1 MVLLNCEATIQNIGE
16 ACKNH
21 FQLIDMECELLAFI
35 ETSQIKNWKVLHIRF
50 IEPGTTRPDA
60 SNRQRDRL
68 DKYPPQ
74 SAPASLSK
82 SVGIEGKNSPQ
93 PSMIPASMPLSVM
106 LKLGKLITPKT
117 DVVTLIL

>member
-1 MVLLNCEATIQNIGE
+1 M
-16 ACKNH
+16 
-21 FQLIDMECELLAFI
+21 LAFI
-35 ETSQIKNWKVLHIRF
+35 EASQIKNWKVLDIRF
-50 IEPGTTRPDA
+50 IGTTRPDA

-74 SAPASLSK
+74 SAPASPSK
-82 SVGIEGKNSPQ
+82 SVVIEGKNSPQ

-117 DVVTLIL
+117 DVVTLTL